1 MLNNV
6 LGWPIENRA
15 IAMQAV
21 GLSKCLGMYNVWK
34 KKHRK
39 ILIKTSFKKGF
50 GHISLKSVF
59 MQIKVTR
66 M

>member
-6 LGWPIENRA
+6 LGWAIENRA

-34 KKHRK
+34 KN
-39 ILIKTSFKKGF
+39 IE
-50 GHISLKSVF
+50 KS
-59 MQIKVTR
+59 
-66 M
+66 